1 MMGVQLRINSGRPVV
16 RDRSIVI
23 ELRRARIRACAGAPC
38 LDEQRQV
45 RHTDDTVAIEGA
57 EDLRGERNHAE
68 AVQAGHARARTVSAD
83 HAVVVM
89 PSKMPRSMIACVN
102 GCHNTARQRTSLR
115 SADDGSA
122 LRDRRGRCVVH
133 VDLLE
138 QFDALLGPG
147 ESTRIVPEHDCPASV
162 DGNRSAAEVGTF
174 SRASGDPHGRTR
186 EAACRR
192 ELEPLLE
199 CRQLVNL
206 V

>member
-1 MMGVQLRINSGRPVV
+1 MYLGHNQSNTTIRQH
-16 RDRSIVI
+16 I
-23 ELRRARIRACAGAPC
+23 EP
-38 LDEQRQV
+38 E
-45 RHTDDTVAIEGA
+45 
-57 EDLRGERNHAE
+57 
-68 AVQAGHARARTVSAD
+68 
-83 HAVVVM
+83 
-89 PSKMPRSMIACVN
+89 P
-102 GCHNTARQRTSLR
+102 
-115 SADDGSA
+115 
-122 LRDRRGRCVVH
+122 
-133 VDLLE
+133 DLLE
-138 QFDALLGPG
+138 QFDSLLGPD